1 MVRRLKCHGTLGHIS
16 KIAVDTAI
24 LQTKNVILIQITK
37 NNAFLKNLRF
47 KNLEKFEFSNHRQ
60 VVRF

>member
-37 NNAFLKNLRF
+37 NNAFLKTCDL
-47 KNLEKFEFSNHRQ
+47 KT
-60 VVRF
+60 

>member
-37 NNAFLKNLRF
+37 NNALLKTCDL
-47 KNLEKFEFSNHRQ
+47 KT
-60 VVRF
+60 